1 MDQLKFQLEMSSFD
15 EKIALSKLEEAK
27 ALERTKELEYR
38 KARFQMEWLTMVAK
52 TQEQQGEKKNAG

>member
-27 ALERTKELEYR
+27 ALERTKELEYQ
-38 KARFQMEWLTMVAK
+38 KARFQIDWLTMVAK
-52 TQEQQGEKKNAG
+52 TQEQNEKKNAG